1 YAGSIDYLAQQDS
14 EYFAH
19 PSMTG
24 KIGTSGAFYN
34 PAGTAFMEDG
44 SYFKYNVQSIMKDYT
59 MNTDKGIISGGQN
72 GIHNSDYPS
81 VLVPSFQFVKKEGGR
96 SYFVHAGVAAGGGT
110 VKYHN
115 GISAFE
121 AIGEEINKKF
131 SALGGG
137 AEYLGGS
144 TVEGSSFYYNLNLGM
159 AQKLNEKFSVGGGV
173 RLIYATRE
181 LKGTGN
187 FKLDAGKLGES
198 LGKKEHNITVDLD
211 AKREAYGIGG
221 FIGFDYKPNDRLN
234 IGFKYESEV
243 KLDFEAIGNE
253 INNNFATYDGGAKYL
268 GGSTVEGSSFYYN
281 LNLGMAQK
289 LNEKFSVGGG
299 VRLIYATREL
309 DGSGKF
315 EIKGKG
321 LTIPI
326 DVTIDAKREA
336 YGVGGFIGFDY
347 KPNDRLNIGFKYESE
362 VKLDFEAKNGKNGL
376 KTTSNNPV
384 GNIFAGQINGTLEK
398 NPVVKEWLVDG
409 HRNLPAMMSLGI
421 SYDVTDRFT
430 LLTSGNYYFIRQANE
445 DHAYDNYTNGY
456 EASIGFDYKLN
467 EKYTLM
473 GGYQYTNTGA
483 NEGTYKD
490 TDYALDAHMYS
501 IGLSYSPNETRKY
514 TIAYSFV
521 DYISGTS
528 SQTKTTFEKKVNAI
542 GASVEFKL

>member
-1 YAGSIDYLAQQDS
+1 MKKTLMLIAVIASVNAYAGSIDYLAQQDS

-59 MNTDKGIISGGQN
+59 MNTDKGIISDGQN

-81 VLVPSFQFVKKEGGR
+81 VLVPSFQFVKKEGDR

-121 AIGEEINKKF
+121 FIGQGIEDNLIKQFGNGVEVD
-131 SALGGG
+131 
-137 AEYLGGS
+137 YLGGN

-181 LKGTGN
+181 LN
-187 FKLDAGKLGES
+187 
-198 LGKKEHNITVDLD
+198 
-211 AKREAYGIGG
+211 
-221 FIGFDYKPNDRLN
+221 
-234 IGFKYESEV
+234 
-243 KLDFEAIGNE
+243 
-253 INNNFATYDGGAKYL
+253 
-268 GGSTVEGSSFYYN
+268 
-281 LNLGMAQK
+281 
-289 LNEKFSVGGG
+289 
-299 VRLIYATREL
+299 
-309 DGSGKF
+309 GSGKF
-315 EIKGKG
+315 EINNLPFAKDPV
-321 LTIPI
+321 PI

-362 VKLDFEAKNGKNGL
+362 VKLDFEAKNGQNGL
-376 KTTSNNPV
+376 STSTSSYTGKPGVDGLINKVV
-384 GNIFAGQINGTLEK
+384 GGIDSSLRNE
-398 NPVVKEWLVDG
+398 VVIKEWLVDG

>member
-1 YAGSIDYLAQQDS
+1 MKKTLMLMAVIASVNAYAGSIDYLAQQDS

-59 MNTDKGIISGGQN
+59 MNTDKNNKILESSGQS

-81 VLVPSFQFVKKEGGR
+81 ILVPSFQFVKKEGDR

-121 AIGEEINKKF
+121 AIGNEINNNF
-131 SALGGG
+131 ATYGGG
-137 AEYLGGS
+137 AKYLGGS
-144 TVEGSSFYYNLNLGM
+144 TVEGSSFYYNLNLGI

-187 FKLDAGKLGES
+187 FKLDAGKLGEN
-198 LGKKEHNITVDLD
+198 LGKREHNITVDLD

-243 KLDFEAIGNE
+243 KLDFEA
-253 INNNFATYDGGAKYL
+253 
-268 GGSTVEGSSFYYN
+268 
-281 LNLGMAQK
+281 
-289 LNEKFSVGGG
+289 
-299 VRLIYATREL
+299 
-309 DGSGKF
+309 
-315 EIKGKG
+315 
-321 LTIPI
+321 
-326 DVTIDAKREA
+326 
-336 YGVGGFIGFDY
+336 
-347 KPNDRLNIGFKYESE
+347 
-362 VKLDFEAKNGKNGL
+362 KNGKNGL
-376 KTTSNNPV
+376 KTTSNNPI

-398 NPVVKEWLVDG
+398 DPVVKEWLVDG

-430 LLTSGNYYFIRQANE
+430 LLTSGNYYFIKQANE

-528 SQTKTTFEKKVNAI
+528 SKTNTTFEKKVNAI

>member
-1 YAGSIDYLAQQDS
+1 MKKTLMLMAVIASVNAYAGSIDYLAQQDS

-59 MNTDKGIISGGQN
+59 MNTDKGIVSDGQN

-81 VLVPSFQFVKKEGGR
+81 VLVPSFQFVKKEGDR

-121 AIGEEINKKF
+121 VIGQGIEDSFKKED
-131 SALGGG
+131 SKKIYIPT
-137 AEYLGGS
+137 AEVDYLGGN
-144 TVEGSSFYYNLNLGM
+144 TVEGSSFYYNLNFGM
-159 AQKLNEKFSVGGGV
+159 AQKLNEKFSVAGGV

-181 LKGTGN
+181 LN
-187 FKLDAGKLGES
+187 
-198 LGKKEHNITVDLD
+198 
-211 AKREAYGIGG
+211 
-221 FIGFDYKPNDRLN
+221 
-234 IGFKYESEV
+234 
-243 KLDFEAIGNE
+243 
-253 INNNFATYDGGAKYL
+253 
-268 GGSTVEGSSFYYN
+268 
-281 LNLGMAQK
+281 
-289 LNEKFSVGGG
+289 
-299 VRLIYATREL
+299 
-309 DGSGKF
+309 GSGKF
-315 EIKGKG
+315 EINNLPVVKS
-321 LTIPI
+321 IPV

-362 VKLDFEAKNGKNGL
+362 IKLDFEAKNGQNGL
-376 KTTSNNPV
+376 STTTSNKN
-384 GNIFAGQINGTLEK
+384 QIVNGM
-398 NPVVKEWLVDG
+398 VVPGIDSALRNEAVIKEWLVDG

-430 LLTSGNYYFIRQANE
+430 LLTSGNYYFIKQANE

-528 SQTKTTFEKKVNAI
+528 SETKTTFEKKVNAI